1 MAKRNTKVIAIGGV
15 PASGKTTL
23 MNELRSK
30 LEYKTNFKFGKLV
43 GECYTNNVFLLG
55 IYDGKLFSGTDR
67 LSMAVQPDAVKFLNK
82 LNTMPENYTVIF
94 EGDRLFNQS
103 FIEEIKKSCEYSL
116 YMLVVDPKIIDDRHI
131 IRKDTQTE
139 TFKKS
144 RKTKLKNIYT
154 AYTSEITLLNN
165 KNKDEL
171 NKNVKTIWQDLKNT
185 K

>member
-23 MNELRSK
+23 MNALRGK

-43 GECYTNNVFLLG
+43 GECYNNNVFLLG
-55 IYDGKLFSGTDR
+55 IYDEKLFSGTDR
-67 LSMAVQPDAVKFLNK
+67 LSMAVQPDAVKFLKK
-82 LNTMPENYTVIF
+82 LKSMPENYTVIF

-103 FIEEIKKSCEYSL
+103 FIEEIKKIANYSL
-116 YMLVVDPKIIDDRHI
+116 YMLVALPVNVDQRHI
-131 IRKDTQTE
+131 DRNDTQTE

-144 RKTKLKNIYT
+144 RKTKLQNIFN
-154 AYTSEITLLNN
+154 AYVKELVLLNN
-165 KNKDEL
+165 DNLDDL
-171 NKNVKTIWQDLKNT
+171 NNNVEKIWQDLKNT